1 MLHYVYYCIIRLGT
15 MERWKSLASRVDMA
29 NARYL
34 HHELAAMRTEFK
46 AMYDRFFDYEIALE
60 QSNVLDDHINKITV
74 SYFWYY
80 AYCTSHIRTLIL
92 KVIFKKGF

>member
-1 MLHYVYYCIIRLGT
+1 
-15 MERWKSLASRVDMA
+15 MA

-74 SYFWYY
+74 SYF
-80 AYCTSHIRTLIL
+80 
-92 KVIFKKGF
+92 

>member
-1 MLHYVYYCIIRLGT
+1 
-15 MERWKSLASRVDMA
+15 MA

-46 AMYDRFFDYEIALE
+46 TMYDRFFDYEIALE

-74 SYFWYY
+74 SYF
-80 AYCTSHIRTLIL
+80 
-92 KVIFKKGF
+92 